1 MNKPEWKF
9 WKRLDTR
16 TRQAGIVLC
25 NKPNIRIRLVCSKVG
40 TTPTFVICA
49 SENMHI
55 TLVRRRA
62 INAIIKISCVWKFC
76 SLPRRKSAHYPW
88 DTAPNSQIY
97 CSHNWHILR
106 YIVIFFALFFHPQLL
121 ITTSH
126 PSPLKVFTPYDVQ
139 PVLCRSCLQDGRLH
153 WLILHDELHR
163 QSPPSHPYAIHC

>member
-40 TTPTFVICA
+40 ITPTFVICA

-62 INAIIKISCVWKFC
+62 INATIKISCVWKFC

-139 PVLCRSCLQDGRLH
+139 PVC
-153 WLILHDELHR
+153 
-163 QSPPSHPYAIHC
+163 YARVVSKIVGCTD